1 MIRVQLAKEYRQP
14 DPEGQQTYGK
24 QELLHNGPAVIQR
37 KGERWRRAASLRTCE
52 QMPPAAIRSTEKLAV
67 SLLPVLINSS

>member
-24 QELLHNGPAVIQR
+24 QELLHNGRVAIQR
-37 KGERWRRAASLRTCE
+37 SAAPRWAVGAADSERREWKLVQPINNPPEPAS
-52 QMPPAAIRSTEKLAV
+52 V
-67 SLLPVLINSS
+67 SA